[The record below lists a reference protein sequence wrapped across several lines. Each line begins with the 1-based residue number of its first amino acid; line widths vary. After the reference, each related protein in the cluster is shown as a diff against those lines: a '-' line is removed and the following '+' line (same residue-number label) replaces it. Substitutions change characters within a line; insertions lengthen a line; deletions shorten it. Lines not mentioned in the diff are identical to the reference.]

1 LRGDRQVSRLV
12 LDAYFQAWKTIRADL
27 EVVTGQLAEAR
38 ARGEEPSA
46 AWLYQEERLSTLK
59 GQVEAEVAQIATR
72 LGPFLTGEQARWVAR
87 ATEDAAALLG
97 VAAGGAAAGRAG
109 TVTAEFVRL
118 NPGAVEGVIGF
129 LSDGSPL
136 QALLNELGP
145 DAAER
150 VGNALTQ
157 GVILGQSPAEIARLA
172 RRALGGN
179 AARAMLISRDAV
191 IRSYQDTAHQNYL
204 ANAATVAGWRWWAS
218 LGPRACASCISLHGT
233 LHPLT
238 ERLREHPGGRCFPAG
253 TWASGPPPVAATSR
267 YYRGHL
273 IRIRTAAGHF
283 LACTPEHPV
292 LTSRGWLPARLLHEG
307 ADVVSS
313 ALGERTA
320 PEIRPDDYQV
330 PTLIEE
336 VAGTLRGAGGVPSR
350 GVPGAAVQLDR
361 DGSGREVDVVDPDR
375 PLWHRGDAA
384 GGEPVLQQ
392 LLPGRTRP
400 LALARQ
406 PFGRLGTGQ
415 LHGPWQ
421 RPPAGRGV
429 GGGEALPLFFGGE
442 GRGQQSVRFPGR
454 SRRDAGRQQPRP
466 DDGAGCPVCAGE
478 AVLRLARQVAGDDLR
493 VRQARAGA
501 HRGAQFPTSEDAVGF
516 GVPHH
521 PASLQDL
528 RETLAS
534 QVVAPAQYLHALAR
548 SVVLD
553 RVLEVG
559 VTRFSGQVY
568 NLQTPTQWYIANGV
582 VVHNCTQVPVVKG
595 EPEPAFQTGPEWFA
609 EQPVS
614 VQRAIVGPA
623 KLGAL
628 QAGDIAPED
637 LSIRRRSRRWGA
649 HFTEATYAEA
659 LASAD
664 ARRARGGTA

>member
-1 LRGDRQVSRLV
+1 MPDQYAVAERQRAALLRGDRQVSRLV

-46 AWLYQEERLSTLK
+46 AWLYQEERLSTLSR
-59 GQVEAEVAQIATR
+59 QVEAEVAQIAAR

-97 VAAGGAAAGRAG
+97 VAAGGAAADRAG
-109 TVTAEFVRL
+109 TVTGEFVRL

-157 GVILGQSPAEIARLA
+157 GVILGQSPAQIARLA

-191 IRSYQDTAHQNYL
+191 IRSYQETTHQNYL

-218 LGPRACASCISLHGT
+218 LGSRACASCVSLHGT

-238 ERLREHPGGRCFPAG
+238 ERLREHPGGR
-253 TWASGPPPVAATSR
+253 
-267 YYRGHL
+267 
-273 IRIRTAAGHF
+273 
-283 LACTPEHPV
+283 
-292 LTSRGWLPARLLHEG
+292 
-307 ADVVSS
+307 
-313 ALGERTA
+313 
-320 PEIRPDDYQV
+320 
-330 PTLIEE
+330 
-336 VAGTLRGAGGVPSR
+336 
-350 GVPGAAVQLDR
+350 
-361 DGSGREVDVVDPDR
+361 
-375 PLWHRGDAA
+375 
-384 GGEPVLQQ
+384 
-392 LLPGRTRP
+392 
-400 LALARQ
+400 
-406 PFGRLGTGQ
+406 
-415 LHGPWQ
+415 
-421 RPPAGRGV
+421 
-429 GGGEALPLFFGGE
+429 
-442 GRGQQSVRFPGR
+442 
-454 SRRDAGRQQPRP
+454 
-466 DDGAGCPVCAGE
+466 
-478 AVLRLARQVAGDDLR
+478 
-493 VRQARAGA
+493 
-501 HRGAQFPTSEDAVGF
+501 
-516 GVPHH
+516 
-521 PASLQDL
+521 
-528 RETLAS
+528 
-534 QVVAPAQYLHALAR
+534 
-548 SVVLD
+548 
-553 RVLEVG
+553 
-559 VTRFSGQVY
+559 
-568 NLQTPTQWYIANGV
+568 
-582 VVHNCTQVPVVKG
+582 CTQVPVVKG

-628 QAGDIAPED
+628 QSGDIAPED

-664 ARRARGGTA
+664 ARRTRGGTA